1 MCEDKGSA
9 QGTPFVFTIIR
20 ELFLRGKYHRGIL
33 ESFSIPDIFCSEF
46 PAFAA
51 TMSY

>member
-20 ELFLRGKYHRGIL
+20 ELFEGKYHLKYRLVI
-33 ESFSIPDIFCSEF
+33 SK
-46 PAFAA
+46 
-51 TMSY
+51 TQT